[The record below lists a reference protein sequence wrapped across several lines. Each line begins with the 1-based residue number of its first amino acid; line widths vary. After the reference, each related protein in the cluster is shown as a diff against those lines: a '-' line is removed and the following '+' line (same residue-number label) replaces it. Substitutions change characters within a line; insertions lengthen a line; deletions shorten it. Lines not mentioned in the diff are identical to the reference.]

1 MTTPPEVKENR
12 GPSQRRGDMA
22 GKKNKQS
29 QKNPIEEKNREK
41 Q

>member
-12 GPSQRRGDMA
+12 GPSQRRGEMA
-22 GKKNKQS
+22 GKNKKDQ
-29 QKNPIEEKNREK
+29 EKSSEGKDREK